1 MSSRSL
7 TPALVLAIALASGVD
22 ASGQGRPSGPAGVT
36 VPLAETTLAAKPSIA
51 KPWIPPKTPWGDPDL
66 QGTYTS
72 DDYMD
77 TPLERPAAFGERRYF
92 TEQELDEAAARLAK
106 QTEAALQGTLQRNQR
121 LGYTVGDA
129 RVGWGERPR
138 RPARQTSLI
147 VDPPNGK
154 LPPLTPEGRRRQSQI
169 KQTAIS
175 PQTPPASWKDFDF
188 YIRCISRG
196 VAGSILPSS
205 YDNGTQIL
213 QAPGFVTILHEKIHE
228 ARIIPLDER
237 PHVGTGIRG
246 YLGDSRGHWEG
257 NTLVVE
263 TTNFLD
269 DTTSIG
275 RNGGNAVSTSDA
287 LRLVER
293 FTRVDPDTV
302 SYELTVDDP
311 KIFTAPWKVAFPI
324 TQESGYELFEY
335 TCHET
340 NYSMTNILSG
350 TRAQEKAG
358 AAKQK

>member
-1 MSSRSL
+1 MSARSL
-7 TPALVLAIALASGVD
+7 TSPLVLAIVLISGVS
-22 ASGQGRPSGPAGVT
+22 ASSQAPPSTPAT
-36 VPLAETTLAAKPSIA
+36 APAAESAPAATT
-51 KPWIPPKTPWGDPDL
+51 WTPPKTPWGDPDL
-66 QGTYTS
+66 QGIYTS

-92 TEQELDEAAARLAK
+92 TEAELAEAAAKLAK
-106 QTEAALQGTLQRNQR
+106 QTEAALQGTLKRDQR
-121 LGYTVGDA
+121 LGYSVGDA

-147 VDPPNGK
+147 VDPPNGR
-154 LPPLTPEGRRRQSQI
+154 LPPLTPEGLKRRSQI

-196 VAGSILPSS
+196 LAGSILPSS
-205 YDNGTQIL
+205 YDNGTQIV

-228 ARIIPLDER
+228 ARIIPLDGR
-237 PHVGTGIRG
+237 PHVGTAIRG

-257 NTLVVE
+257 ETLVVE
-263 TTNFLD
+263 TTNFID

-287 LRLVER
+287 LRLVEH
-293 FTRVDPDTV
+293 FTRVDPDTID
-302 SYELTVDDP
+302 YELTVDDP
-311 KIFTAPWKVAFPI
+311 KIFTGPWKVAFPI
-324 TQESGYELFEY
+324 RQERGYELFEY

-350 TRAQEKAG
+350 TRAQEKA
-358 AAKQK
+358 AVAKQK

>member
-7 TPALVLAIALASGVD
+7 TPALVLAIALATGVD
-22 ASGQGRPSGPAGVT
+22 ASGQGRPAGPAGAT
-36 VPLAETTLAAKPSIA
+36 MPHAETAVAVTA
-51 KPWIPPKTPWGDPDL
+51 WIPPKTPWGDPDL
-66 QGTYTS
+66 QGIYTS

-92 TEQELDEAAARLAK
+92 TEEELDEAAAKLAR
-106 QTEAALQGTLQRNQR
+106 QTEAALQGTLQRTQR
-121 LGYTVGDA
+121 LGYSVGDA

-246 YLGDSRGHWEG
+246 YLGDSRGHFEG

-287 LRLVER
+287 LRLIER
-293 FTRVDPDTV
+293 FTRVDADTMN
-302 SYELTVDDP
+302 YELTVDDP
-311 KIFTAPWKVAFPI
+311 KIFSAPWKVAFPI

>member
-7 TPALVLAIALASGVD
+7 PSALVLAIVLMSSVI
-22 ASGQGRPSGPAGVT
+22 ASGQTRPSAPAAAIAPAAKT
-36 VPLAETTLAAKPSIA
+36 APTAETWT
-51 KPWIPPKTPWGDPDL
+51 PPKTPWGDPDL
-66 QGTYTS
+66 QGIYTS

-77 TPLERPAAFGERRYF
+77 TPLERPTAFGERLYF
-92 TEQELDEAAARLAK
+92 TEEELAETAAKLAK
-106 QTEAALQGTLQRNQR
+106 QVEADRQGTLQRNPGLR
-121 LGYTVGDA
+121 VYVVGEPRAD
-129 RVGWGERPR
+129 WGERSR

-154 LPPLTPEGRRRQSQI
+154 MPPLTPEGRKRQSQI
-169 KQTAIS
+169 RQTAIS
-175 PQTPPASWKDFDF
+175 PQTPPASWQEFDF

-196 VAGSILPSS
+196 LAGSILPSS
-205 YDNGTQIL
+205 YSNGTQIV
-213 QAPGFVTILHEKIHE
+213 QAPGFVTILHEKVHE
-228 ARIIPLDER
+228 ARIIPLDNR
-237 PHVGTGIRG
+237 PHLGKSIQS

-275 RNGGNAVSTSDA
+275 RNGGNAVATSDA

-293 FTRVDPDTV
+293 FTRADPDTIN
-302 SYELTVDDP
+302 YELTVDDP
-311 KIFTAPWKVAFPI
+311 KIFTGSWKIAFPI
-324 TQESGYELFEY
+324 TREPGYELFEY

-340 NYSMTNILSG
+340 NYSMTNMLRG
-350 TRAQEKAG
+350 ARAQEKAE

>member
-7 TPALVLAIALASGVD
+7 TSALVLAIVLISGVN
-22 ASGQGRPSGPAGVT
+22 ASGQTRPSAPA
-36 VPLAETTLAAKPSIA
+36 ATTAAAAKTTPTA
-51 KPWIPPKTPWGDPDL
+51 NMWTPPKTPWGDPDL
-66 QGTYTS
+66 QGIFTS
-72 DDYMD
+72 DDFMD
-77 TPLERPAAFGERRYF
+77 TPLERPTAFGERLYF
-92 TEQELDEAAARLAK
+92 TEGELAEAAAKLAR
-106 QTEAALQGTLQRNQR
+106 QAEAARQGTLQRDQR
-121 LGYTVGDA
+121 LGYTPGDA

-138 RPARQTSLI
+138 RPVRQTSLI

-154 LPPLTPEGRRRQSQI
+154 MPPLTPEGRKRQSQI
-169 KQTAIS
+169 KQSAIS

-196 VAGSILPSS
+196 LAGSILPSS
-205 YDNGTQIL
+205 YDNGTQIV
-213 QAPGFVTILHEKIHE
+213 QAPGFVTIFHEKIHE
-228 ARIIPLDER
+228 ARIIPLDQR
-237 PHVGTGIRG
+237 PHVGNSIRS

-275 RNGGNAVSTSDA
+275 RNGSNAVSTSDA

-293 FTRVDPDTV
+293 FTRVGPDTI
-302 SYELTVDDP
+302 SYELSIDDP
-311 KIFTAPWKVAFPI
+311 KIFTGPWKIAFLI

-350 TRAQEKAG
+350 TRAQEKAES
-358 AAKQK
+358 AKQK